1 KTGSFG
7 PYGCPENL
15 SVRFFPNSAGSPER
29 TTVHINSVITDR
41 EHGVA
46 TVRFTTQQRIR
57 QRPNPE
63 PPRYWIATIAYEY
76 KALPMT
82 AQQRYIN
89 PLGFR
94 VTSYRKNA
102 ENVGAV
108 GG

>member
-1 KTGSFG
+1 M
-7 PYGCPENL
+7 
-15 SVRFFPNSAGSPER
+15 
-29 TTVHINSVITDR
+29 
-41 EHGVA
+41 
-46 TVRFTTQQRIR
+46 R